1 MFLLQK
7 FRQCASSLIVGRARL
22 SGLLLVAVLTFRMT
36 AAIAADEASWPELP
50 EKNASVTLPAQEWPQ
65 KPGPRTITA
74 SIHYPDGTLAS
85 VDRSTGLMLTL
96 HNWGGTDC
104 AGTANP
110 DALAKRL
117 NVVAI
122 CVNYL
127 QSGKQASID
136 DPEPYDCGYLQGLDA
151 LRALWFVIDGLQQ
164 RELKFDLRRI
174 FATGGSGGGNVTQM
188 VNKLAPRTFTC
199 VIDMCGMAK
208 LSDDIAFNLP
218 GGTGLN
224 ARWSRD
230 PDSPNW
236 LSPADQEIRFV
247 AKPEHL
253 SVLTRLKNAAK
264 IVVVHGVDDSTCPF
278 ADKQELVANMQ
289 AAGLDVEPHF
299 VTKDDLDGEVFTSSG
314 HALGNR
320 TEIVFRVAGKYL
332 TPGTKTT
339 LLRRQ
344 KTDFERRDSSVG
356 FPVTGGEF
364 VISYEAG
371 YPVGRLVSD
380 EWPPPLAGAKNGTVT
395 VRSDA
400 LLQIPDDVQTWSGED
415 GAAPFIVAKTPPT
428 VDLAL
433 QQDLGEGAIR
443 RRLWS
448 SWGDICLAS
457 DGRVYCGIGDHGNDA
472 GGDARCFVYRW
483 DPQSKSLEQIVD
495 MNQVVPPRE
504 GQPAWSKIHAKID
517 EGPEGKIYF
526 CCTLNAG
533 NRAGDE
539 QYHWTPELP
548 GGQVYQF
555 DPATGKTRVFASLPP
570 KRCTATSL
578 FDRTRNIWWC
588 NLEAGEGDALW
599 GLDLTTGKPVTQT
612 PDGTVAFNRAF
623 ALANDG
629 SILFNGA
636 ESLWRLTPGTFELQQ
651 LKATFGDVPGMR
663 CATRESST
671 GMVYGATHKTNEL
684 FRYDVK
690 NDELKLLGPNWLTG
704 QYTTVMEV
712 SPDERFLYY
721 LPGAHGR
728 AWEHG
733 TPVVQ
738 YEIATGQRKVIA
750 FLAETFEQQ
759 QRYVP
764 GGTYGIKLS
773 EDGGTLFVNFNGHAA
788 EELRTSAMRPIGFG
802 LCSFAAIHI
811 PASER

>member
-1 MFLLQK
+1 M
-7 FRQCASSLIVGRARL
+7 RVRSVAA
-22 SGLLLVAVLTFRMT
+22 LLLCGVLS
-36 AAIAADEASWPELP
+36 ASGVLSDGQVCGAEGDGEWPVLP
-50 EKNASVTLPAQEWPQ
+50 EKNALVRLPAQEWPQ
-65 KPGPRTITA
+65 KAGPRTITA
-74 SIHYPDGTLAS
+74 SIHFPDATLAS
-85 VDRSTGLMLTL
+85 VNRSTGLMLTL

-110 DALAKRL
+110 DVLAKRL

-127 QSGKQASID
+127 QSGRQASID
-136 DPEPYDCGYLQGLDA
+136 DPEPYDFGYLQGLDA
-151 LRALWFVIDGLQQ
+151 LRAMWFVFDGLMQ
-164 RELKFDLRRI
+164 RDVAFDTRRI

-199 VIDMCGMAK
+199 VVDMCGMAK

-218 GGTGLN
+218 GGSGLN

-236 LSPADQEIRFV
+236 LSPAEQEIRFV
-247 AKPEHL
+247 GKPEHL
-253 SVLTRLKNAAK
+253 SVLTRLKNTAK
-264 IVVVHGVDDSTCPF
+264 IVVVHGADDSTCPF

-299 VTKDDLDGEVFTSSG
+299 ITQDDLDGEVFTSSG

-332 TPGTKTT
+332 EPGTKTS
-339 LLRRQ
+339 LARRQ
-344 KTDFERRDSSVG
+344 KTDFERRDSQVG

-371 YPVGRLVSD
+371 YPVGRFVND
-380 EWPPPLAGAKNGTVT
+380 EWPPRLTDAANGTVT
-395 VRSDA
+395 VRSDGF
-400 LLQIPDDVQTWSGED
+400 LKIPDAVRSWSGED
-415 GAAPFIVAKTPPT
+415 GAAPFTVVKTPPT
-428 VDLAL
+428 IDLAF
-433 QQDLGEGAIR
+433 QRDLGEDAIR

-472 GGDARCFVYRW
+472 GGDARCLVYRW
-483 DPQSKSLEQIVD
+483 EPQSKTLEQVVD

-517 EGPEGKIYF
+517 EGSDGKIYF

-533 NRAGDE
+533 SRAGDE
-539 QYHWTPELP
+539 QFRWTPELP
-548 GGQVYQF
+548 GGQVYRF
-555 DPATGKTRVFASLPP
+555 DPATGTTSVFASLPP
-570 KRCTATSL
+570 RRCTATSL
-578 FDRTRNIWWC
+578 FDRDRRIWWC
-588 NLEAGEGDALW
+588 NLEAGGGDALW
-599 GLDLTTGKPVTQT
+599 GLDLGTGRPVLQT
-612 PDGTVAFNRAF
+612 PDGTVAFNRAI
-623 ALANDG
+623 ALTNDG
-629 SILFNGA
+629 SVLFNGVD
-636 ESLWRLTPGTFELQQ
+636 SLWRLKPDSYELQQ
-651 LKATFGDVPGMR
+651 LKATFGDAPGMR

-671 GMVYGATHKTNEL
+671 GMIYGSTHKTNQL

-690 NDELKLLGPNWLTG
+690 NDELTLLGPNWLTG
-704 QYTTVMEV
+704 QYTTVMEL

-738 YEIATGQRKVIA
+738 YEITTGQRKVIA
-750 FLAETFEQQ
+750 FLAETFERQH
-759 QRYVP
+759 RYVP

-773 EDGGTLFVNFNGHAA
+773 RDGGTLFINFNGHAA

-802 LCSFAAIHI
+802 LCSFAAVHI
-811 PASER
+811 PKSER

>member
-1 MFLLQK
+1 MRVRF
-7 FRQCASSLIVGRARL
+7 
-22 SGLLLVAVLTFRMT
+22 VAVLLLISVPSVGRLT
-36 AAIAADEASWPELP
+36 AAEDTAAWPELP
-50 EKNASVTLPAQEWPQ
+50 SKNATVTLPAQEWPQ
-65 KPGPRTITA
+65 KPGSRTITA
-74 SIHYPDGTLAS
+74 SIHYPDGTLES

-96 HNWGGTDC
+96 HNWGGTNC

-151 LRALWFVIDGLQQ
+151 LRALWFVFDGLKQ
-164 RELKFDLRRI
+164 RELAFDSRRI

-188 VNKLAPRTFTC
+188 ANKLAPRTFTC

-236 LSPADQEIRFV
+236 LSPANQEIRFV
-247 AKPEHL
+247 SKPEHL
-253 SVLTRLKNAAK
+253 SVLKRLKNATK

-299 VTKDDLDGEVFTSSG
+299 ITKDDLDGEVFTSSG

-356 FPVTGGEF
+356 FSVTGGEF

-371 YPVGRLVSD
+371 YPVGRLVTN
-380 EWPPPLAGAKNGTVT
+380 EWPPQLAGATNGTVT
-395 VRSDA
+395 VRSDGF
-400 LLQIPDDVQTWSGED
+400 LQIPADVQKWSGED
-415 GAAPFIVAKTPPT
+415 GAAPFTVAKTPPT
-428 VDLAL
+428 VDLAF
-433 QQDLGEGAIR
+433 QRELGEGAIR

-483 DPQSKSLEQIVD
+483 DPQSKALEQIVD

-517 EGPEGKIYF
+517 EGPGGKIYF

-555 DPATGKTRVFASLPP
+555 DPATGKTSVFASLPP

-578 FDRTRNIWWC
+578 FDRMRNIWWC

-599 GLDLTTGKPVTQT
+599 GLDLKSGKPVFQSA
-612 PDGTVAFNRAF
+612 DGTVAFNRAF

-636 ESLWRLTPGTFELQQ
+636 DSLWRLTPGSYELQQ
-651 LKATFGDVPGMR
+651 LKATFGEAPGMR
-663 CATRESST
+663 CATRESSA
-671 GMVYGATHKTNEL
+671 GMIYGSTHKTNEL
-684 FRYDVK
+684 FGYDVK

-704 QYTTVMEV
+704 QYTTVMEL

-750 FLAETFEQQ
+750 FLAETFERQH
-759 QRYVP
+759 RYVP
-764 GGTYGIKLS
+764 GGTYGIKVS
-773 EDGGTLFVNFNGHAA
+773 PDGGTLFVNFNGHAA

-811 PASER
+811 PGSER

>member
-1 MFLLQK
+1 MKQLADFCMLSLFVLLSS
-7 FRQCASSLIVGRARL
+7 ASIR
-22 SGLLLVAVLTFRMT
+22 
-36 AAIAADEASWPELP
+36 AADSDAAWPVLP
-50 EKNASVTLPAQEWPQ
+50 EKNAMVTLPAQEWPQ
-65 KPGPRTITA
+65 KPGPRAITT
-74 SIHYPDGTLAS
+74 SIHYPAGTLAS
-85 VDRSTGLMLTL
+85 VDKSTGLMLTL

-136 DPEPYDCGYLQGLDA
+136 DPEPYDFGYLQGLDA
-151 LRALWFVIDGLQQ
+151 LRALWFVFDGLKQ
-164 RELKFDLRRI
+164 REVAFDSRRI

-199 VIDMCGMAK
+199 IIDMCGMAK

-218 GGTGLN
+218 GGSGLN

-236 LSPADQEIRFV
+236 LSPADQELRFI
-247 AKPEHL
+247 AKSEHL
-253 SVLTRLKNAAK
+253 TVMSRLKTATK
-264 IVVVHGVDDSTCPF
+264 IVVVHGVDDATCPF

-299 VTKDDLDGEVFTSSG
+299 ISNDDLDGTVFTSSG

-332 TPGTKTT
+332 EPGAKTS
-339 LLRRQ
+339 LSRRRP
-344 KTDFERRDSSVG
+344 TDFERRDAQVG
-356 FPVTGGEF
+356 YPVTGGEF
-364 VISYEAG
+364 VISYETG
-371 YPVGRLVSD
+371 YPVGRFVSD
-380 EWPPPLAGAKNGTVT
+380 EWPPKLTDATNGTVS
-395 VRSDA
+395 VHSDSF
-400 LLQIPDDVQTWSGED
+400 LQIPENVQQWSRED
-415 GAAPFIVAKTPPT
+415 GAASFTVAKTAPT
-428 VDLAL
+428 VDLAFHRN
-433 QQDLGEGAIR
+433 LGPDAIH

-448 SWGDICLAS
+448 SWGDICVAS

-472 GGDARCFVYRW
+472 DGDARCFLYRW
-483 DPQSKSLEQIVD
+483 DPATRTLDQIVD
-495 MNQVVPPRE
+495 MSQVVPPRP
-504 GQPAWSKIHAKID
+504 GQPAWSKIHAKVD
-517 EGPEGKIYF
+517 EGADGKIYF

-548 GGQVYQF
+548 GGQLYQF
-555 DPATGKTRVFASLPP
+555 DPATSETIVFASLPP

-578 FDRTRNIWWC
+578 LDRNRSIWWC
-588 NLEAGEGDALW
+588 NLEAGGGDALW
-599 GLDLTTGKPVTQT
+599 GLDLKTTKPVFQSL
-612 PDGTVAFNRAF
+612 DGTVAFNRAF
-623 ALANDG
+623 ALTNNG

-636 ESLWRLTPGTFELQQ
+636 DTLWRLQADTHALLP
-651 LKATFGDVPGMR
+651 LKATFGDAPGMR
-663 CATRESST
+663 CATRESSS
-671 GMVYGATHKTNEL
+671 GFVYGSTHKTNEL
-684 FRYDVK
+684 FRYDVQK
-690 NDELKLLGPNWLTG
+690 DELTLLGPNWLTG
-704 QYTTVMEV
+704 QYTTVMEL
-712 SPDERFLYY
+712 SPYERFLYY

-733 TPVVQ
+733 TPIVQ

-750 FLAETFEQQ
+750 FLAETFERQ

-773 EDGGTLFVNFNGHAA
+773 ADGGTLFVNFNGHAA
-788 EELRTSAMRPIGFG
+788 EPLRTSGMRPIGFG
-802 LCSFAAIHI
+802 LCSFAAIRI
-811 PASER
+811 PQSER